1 MADAQVTPQD
11 LPQNA
16 SDALSVTGKR
26 WQWRHNKMAHGIG
39 LAQRLQV
46 PEIVGQIL
54 ASRIETPEEGR
65 IFLEPNLRNLPDPL
79 ELKDMD
85 KAVERL
91 VKAVTDKEQITI
103 FGDYDVDGSCGSAL
117 LMKYFGWLGC
127 GPHLY
132 IPDRMS
138 EGYGPNPGAMEK
150 IHEAGGKVIVT
161 VDTGSLAFDAF
172 NRAKELGLDVVIT
185 DHHQTQSDFPP
196 CVALV
201 NPNRMDE
208 TSDLTNLAGAGVAFM
223 LVMAVNR
230 GLREANYFE
239 GKQEP
244 DLRQLLDLVA
254 VASVC
259 DMVPL
264 TGINRILVDRGLK
277 VMGQRSN
284 MGLTALAD
292 VSGLDTKPGTYHAGF
307 MVGPRINAGGRI
319 GACDLGANLLLTQVP
334 EEARSMAAHLNALN
348 EERKE
353 IEQQVL
359 TQALDKADEIMKQNP
374 ASLVVAGEGWHPGV
388 IGIVAARIKEVHHRP
403 IFVVSFDED
412 GVGKGSGRSITGIDL
427 GKAVI
432 SAKEAGLLESGGGH
446 KMAAGLTVLK
456 DKFNHFVKHLE
467 EHIQA
472 QVDKVGADV
481 FTPCLKVDGTLSPK
495 GATLALLD
503 DVEKLEPY
511 GAGNPEPRFVLPSVR
526 ADGMRV
532 VGENH
537 LKFRLTDGAG
547 SIDVIAFRAMATPL
561 GPWLMNLQGRT
572 ATFCGKLRRNV
583 WQNRESIQ
591 LQLDDAYDGSWGS

>member
-1 MADAQVTPQD
+1 MAEAQAHPAVD
-11 LPQNA
+11 SNEK
-16 SDALSVTGKR
+16 LSVTGKR
-26 WQWRHNKMAHGIG
+26 WEWRHNRQRHGMG

-65 IFLEPNLRNLPDPL
+65 VFLEPNLRNLPDPL

-85 KAVERL
+85 KAVARM
-91 VKAVTDKEQITI
+91 VKAVQDGEQITI

-127 GPHLY
+127 KPHLY

-138 EGYGPNPGAMEK
+138 EGYGPNPGAMER
-150 IHEAGGKVIVT
+150 IAEAGGKVIVT

-185 DHHQTQSDFPP
+185 DHHQTQSNFPP

-208 TSDLTNLAGAGVAFM
+208 TSELTNLAGAGVAFM

-230 GLREANYFE
+230 GLREAGYFE
-239 GKQEP
+239 AQENKTEP

-264 TGINRILVDRGLK
+264 TGVNRILVDRGLK

-319 GACDLGANLLLTQVP
+319 GACDLGANLLLTQIP
-334 EEARSMAAHLNALN
+334 EEARSMAAQLNALN

-359 TQALDKADEIMKQNP
+359 AQALDKAEEIMQQDP

-412 GVGKGSGRSITGIDL
+412 GIGKGSGRSITGIDL

-432 SAKEAGLLESGGGH
+432 SAKEAGLLVSGGGH
-446 KMAAGLTVLK
+446 KMAAGITVTK
-456 DKFNHFVKHLE
+456 DNFNHFVKHLE
-467 EHIQA
+467 THVKD
-472 QVDKVGADV
+472 QVAKVGEGV
-481 FTPCLKVDGTLSPK
+481 FTPCLRVDSSVSPK
-495 GATLALLD
+495 GVSLELLD

-511 GAGNPEPRFVLPSVR
+511 GAGNPEPRFVLTGVR
-526 ADGMRV
+526 ADGLRV

-547 SIDVIAFRAMATPL
+547 YLDVIAFRAMSTPL

-572 ATFCGKLRRNV
+572 ASFCGKLRRNV
-583 WQNRESIQ
+583 WQNRESVQ
-591 LQLDDAYDGSWGS
+591 LLLDDAFDGNWGS